1 MLLVCLGLN
10 AQINPKHMYLSAK
23 QDTTDMV
30 IINSMGIVEPTVVVF
45 PSSFDSLNFVGL
57 GNGQWEFHFLP
68 SSSYTGDAHITIQ
81 YYQATN
87 IPGIFLPNYT
97 NLHYRVKESKVEAN
111 TDYALVNAAGS
122 VEIDVLSNDSTTDGS
137 LQLERIAYVLGGTAT
152 VSNNRIAFESDGS
165 SNSGYIRY
173 FTKDDKGTVESSD
186 LYLAIEDESLI
197 ESRSLS
203 TDNLSTLELHL
214 NAGSFSPSQAPSNG
228 ILSQSGH
235 VWTYDPNPSF
245 IGTENI
251 TFTSPSGGVIDYTI
265 TVVNKNDDNSF
276 VQDDQYFVVTDGFLS
291 FNVFDNDYLDDFDII
306 DYSSDLNYLGDGE
319 FEYTPASGFKG
330 DKVFYY
336 KIYAGFQFHTG
347 NIYVHVDDFAPS
359 TEYSYDFELINNHD
373 LVINHEAP
381 VSDYYFQLTQA
392 PANGTVTILDP
403 NGSESLECDII
414 QGEHSIIY
422 SPDTD
427 YSGLD
432 MFTIE
437 FCTLTG
443 YCDELDI
450 EVNVLSSNYSDCL
463 CLNDCVYK
471 GDNNNDGAVNLRDAL
486 GLAVNIG
493 EAGFERTNDFDLIWT
508 GQESTNWG
516 YSQRNQLVDL
526 KAADADGN
534 GFIDYDDFLEFETYY
549 GQVHNFVPNDV
560 GNLSNTPISFIP
572 QSTDLD
578 SGDLLVIDIYAGNT
592 SNAVLD
598 MLGLSFSFNIDPEVM
613 DSSSVS
619 FELAE
624 SNFLEGNGP
633 LYEFV
638 TVPSDGKVDIA
649 VSKLN
654 KLAASGFGLIGTLSF
669 IVEDEIDGLKDIL
682 QLGYRSVP
690 FNVNEIVSVDAFGIL
705 SRHPNFESEVNVAV
719 QYPDF
724 TQEQLTSDISVY
736 PNPFV
741 NILSIESQNTRIQRL
756 ELYDNIGRLIVS
768 RYASGKYES
777 LDLSSIQSGTYLIRI
792 TTNKGVITRK
802 VIRLA
807 Q

>member
-1 MLLVCLGLN
+1 
-10 AQINPKHMYLSAK
+10 
-23 QDTTDMV
+23 
-30 IINSMGIVEPTVVVF
+30 
-45 PSSFDSLNFVGL
+45 
-57 GNGQWEFHFLP
+57 
-68 SSSYTGDAHITIQ
+68 
-81 YYQATN
+81 
-87 IPGIFLPNYT
+87 
-97 NLHYRVKESKVEAN
+97 
-111 TDYALVNAAGS
+111 
-122 VEIDVLSNDSTTDGS
+122 
-137 LQLERIAYVLGGTAT
+137 
-152 VSNNRIAFESDGS
+152 
-165 SNSGYIRY
+165 
-173 FTKDDKGTVESSD
+173 
-186 LYLAIEDESLI
+186 
-197 ESRSLS
+197 
-203 TDNLSTLELHL
+203 
-214 NAGSFSPSQAPSNG
+214 
-228 ILSQSGH
+228 
-235 VWTYDPNPSF
+235 
-245 IGTENI
+245 
-251 TFTSPSGGVIDYTI
+251 
-265 TVVNKNDDNSF
+265 
-276 VQDDQYFVVTDGFLS
+276 
-291 FNVFDNDYLDDFDII
+291 
-306 DYSSDLNYLGDGE
+306 
-319 FEYTPASGFKG
+319 
-330 DKVFYY
+330 
-336 KIYAGFQFHTG
+336 
-347 NIYVHVDDFAPS
+347 
-359 TEYSYDFELINNHD
+359 
-373 LVINHEAP
+373 
-381 VSDYYFQLTQA
+381 
-392 PANGTVTILDP
+392 
-403 NGSESLECDII
+403 
-414 QGEHSIIY
+414 
-422 SPDTD
+422 

-463 CLNDCVYK
+463 CLNDCVFK

-578 SGDLLVIDIYAGNT
+578 SGDLMVIDIYAGNA

-624 SNFLEGNGP
+624 SNFLEANGP

-682 QLGYRSVP
+682 QLGYRPVP